1 MSDPDPAT
9 DEPATRSSAGVA
21 ATYLLVL
28 VLSVELA
35 VWGAFTVLL
44 RVGGQPVPLG
54 IAVAAVGNVVLG
66 TWGGRVLGRR
76 VGALGP
82 GLVWLV
88 VALQLAS
95 TRPEG
100 DLVVVSGLRGFAF
113 LIAGAV
119 AALTV
124 ALRSPARR
132 DPAPRGPAT
141 PGPTRRGPAT
151 PGPTRRGP
159 ATPGPPPG
167 R

>member
-1 MSDPDPAT
+1 VSDPDPAT
-9 DEPATRSSAGVA
+9 GKPVTWSSVRVA

-54 IAVAAVGNVVLG
+54 IAVAVVGNVVLG

-76 VGALGP
+76 AGAIGP

-88 VALQLAS
+88 VVLQLAS

-132 DPAPRGPAT
+132 DPAPRGPA
-141 PGPTRRGPAT
+141 GPGPAT
-151 PGPTRRGP
+151 PG
-159 ATPGPPPG
+159 APPG

>member
-1 MSDPDPAT
+1 M
-9 DEPATRSSAGVA
+9 RSSVRAAG
-21 ATYLLVL
+21 TYLLVL

-54 IAVAAVGNVVLG
+54 IPVAVVGNVVLG

-88 VALQLAS
+88 LALQFAS

-132 DPAPRGPAT
+132 DPAPRGP
-141 PGPTRRGPAT
+141 TRP
-151 PGPTRRGP
+151 GP

>member
-9 DEPATRSSAGVA
+9 GECATRSSVRVA

-54 IAVAAVGNVVLG
+54 IAVAVVGNVVLG

-76 VGALGP
+76 AGALGP

-124 ALRSPARR
+124 VLRS
-132 DPAPRGPAT
+132 PAT
-141 PGPTRRGPAT
+141 PGPARPGPAA
-151 PGPTRRGP
+151 PGPARPGP

>member
-9 DEPATRSSAGVA
+9 GEPSTRSSVRVA

-54 IAVAAVGNVVLG
+54 IAVAVVGNVVLG

-76 VGALGP
+76 AGAIGP

-132 DPAPRGPAT
+132 DPAPRGPA
-141 PGPTRRGPAT
+141 GPGPAT
-151 PGPTRRGP
+151 PGAR
-159 ATPGPPPG
+159 PG